1 MTAPTTTRQP
11 ASSTRP
17 SGQQAQAQAQRKAY
31 TRRKTRAK
39 AKSEALRQKEAAQ
52 VQALPVLRPHAAGID
67 IGSRSHWVCVGF
79 STEADSCLTQE
90 FPAHTAGLEAIA
102 AFLREH
108 QVNTVALESTGIY
121 WIPLYELL
129 QAEGFEV
136 LLVDPSYSH
145 QLRGR
150 PKTDRRDCQ
159 WIYRLHSVG
168 LLAAAF
174 RPDEKTCQLRAY
186 LRQRANV
193 VRQASRHVQHMQ
205 KALEQMNLKL
215 TEILSDITGVTGRSI
230 IRAILRGTRAP
241 EKLAKYRD
249 KQCKASEAEIAQA
262 LTGSYRA
269 EHLFELKQAYEAW
282 QFSLGQVEKADAQIA
297 LQLARM
303 KCDRALPPLK
313 RKARPKRRVNSPGFD
328 VRTALYYVVGL
339 DLTEI
344 EGISEL
350 TALTL
355 ISEIGPG
362 VSQFATVKKFC
373 SWLGLCPNWKKT
385 GGRVKSSRTR
395 RGVNRAAQALRL
407 AAQSLHHSQGALGGF
422 LRRMKGRLGT
432 QAALTATAHKLARI
446 VYLALKHGMTYVRQ
460 SQEEYQAQMKEKQI
474 KALRR
479 KARQLGLEIIEK
491 TSGSVATAVAASV
504 DG

>member
-1 MTAPTTTRQP
+1 MTVPTTKRKP
-11 ASSTRP
+11 ASS
-17 SGQQAQAQAQRKAY
+17 SAAGAQQAQAPARAY
-31 TRRKTRAK
+31 QRRKTRAEL
-39 AKSEALRQKEAAQ
+39 KSEALRQGEAAR
-52 VQALPVLRPHAAGID
+52 VDALPVQHPHAAGID

-79 STEADSCLTQE
+79 TTEAASGSIRE
-90 FPAHTAGLEAIA
+90 FPAHTDGLKAIA

-108 QVNTVALESTGIY
+108 QVDTIALESTGIY

-150 PKTDRRDCQ
+150 PKTDRRDCP

-174 RPDEKTCQLRAY
+174 RPDEQTCQLRAY
-186 LRQRANV
+186 LRQRANL
-193 VRQASRHVQHMQ
+193 VRAASRHVQHMQ

-215 TEILSDITGVTGRSI
+215 TEVLSDITGLTGRTI

-249 KQCKASEAEIAQA
+249 KGCKASEAQIAQA
-262 LTGSYRA
+262 LTGSYRE
-269 EHLFELKQAYEAW
+269 EHLFELKLAHEAW
-282 QFSLGQVEKADAQIA
+282 QFTLGQVKEVDGQIA
-297 LQLARM
+297 LQLGRM
-303 KCDRALPPLK
+303 KCDRGLPPLK
-313 RKARPKRRVNSPGFD
+313 PKARPKRRVNSPGFD
-328 VRTALYYVVGL
+328 VRAALYYVVGL

-350 TALTL
+350 TALTV

-362 VSQFATVKKFC
+362 VSRFATVKKFC
-373 SWLGLCPNWKKT
+373 SWLGLCPNWRKT

-395 RGVNRAAQALRL
+395 RGVNRAAQALRM
-407 AAQSLHHSQGALGGF
+407 AAQGLHHSRGALGGF
-422 LRRMKGRLGT
+422 LRRMKGRLGV

-446 VYLALKHGMTYVRQ
+446 VYLALKRGMTYVRQ
-460 SQEEYQAQMKEKQI
+460 SQQGYEAQMKEKQV

-479 KARQLGLEIIEK
+479 KARQLGLEVVEK
-491 TSGSVATAVAASV
+491 APVSDAPAVAAPMH
-504 DG
+504 G